1 MEPSGLVCIMTA
13 LDVRFPFTLELR
25 EQHAALRSTIRWL
38 ESEVDLKRGNLA
50 GGAFLGLLHTFQEQI
65 VAHFRF
71 EEANG
76 IEGGFGSSD
85 PELHALASGLIRQHR
100 ELEQRLALAVQGLDL
115 AQDPYL
121 ALDSLLALRAFFREM
136 RKHDA
141 IEDAILQRLRHETV
155 E

>member
-1 MEPSGLVCIMTA
+1 MTA

-38 ESEVDLKRGNLA
+38 ESEVDHKRGTLA
-50 GGAFLGLLHTFQEQI
+50 GGAFLGLLHTFRDEI
-65 VAHFRF
+65 VQHFRF

-85 PELHALASGLIRQHR
+85 PELHALAHGLIRQHR
-100 ELEQRLALAVQGLDL
+100 ELEKRIEGVVQGFEG
-115 AQDPYL
+115 APDPYL
-121 ALDSLLALRAFFREM
+121 AIDALLALRAFFREM

-141 IEDAILQRLRHETV
+141 LEDAILQRLRHESV

>member
-1 MEPSGLVCIMTA
+1 MT
-13 LDVRFPFTLELR
+13 LEVRFPFTLELR

-50 GGAFLGLLHTFQEQI
+50 GGAFLGLLHTFRDQI
-65 VAHFRF
+65 VQHFRF

-85 PELHALASGLIRQHR
+85 PEMHALAYGLIRQHR
-100 ELEQRLALAVQGLDL
+100 ELEQRLDQAVRGFEGV
-115 AQDPYL
+115 ADPYL
-121 ALDSLLALRAFFREM
+121 ALDALLALRAFFREM

-141 IEDAILQRLRHETV
+141 IEDAILQRLRHESV

>member
-1 MEPSGLVCIMTA
+1 MSA
-13 LDVRFPFTLELR
+13 LDVRFPFTLELH

-38 ESEVDLKRGNLA
+38 ESEVDLKRGTLA
-50 GGAFLGLLHTFQEQI
+50 GGAFLGLLHTFQEQL
-65 VAHFRF
+65 VLHFRF

-85 PELHALASGLIRQHR
+85 PELHALAAGLIRQHH
-100 ELEQRLALAVQGLDL
+100 ELEQHLAQALHGLDS

-121 ALDSLLALRAFFREM
+121 ALDELLALRAFFREL

-141 IEDAILQRLRHETV
+141 LEDAILQRLRHESV

>member
-1 MEPSGLVCIMTA
+1 MT
-13 LDVRFPFTLELR
+13 LEVRFPFTLELR

-50 GGAFLGLLHTFQEQI
+50 GGAFLGLLHTFHEQI
-65 VAHFRF
+65 VQHFRF

-85 PELHALASGLIRQHR
+85 SELHALAAGLIGQHR
-100 ELEQRLALAVQGLDL
+100 ALETRLAHVVALFEACD
-115 AQDPYL
+115 DPYL
-121 ALDSLLALRAFFREM
+121 ALDALLALKTFFREL

-141 IEDAILQRLRHETV
+141 LEDAILQRLRHESID
-155 E
+155 

>member
-1 MEPSGLVCIMTA
+1 VELPTQRRTMTVE
-13 LDVRFPFTLELR
+13 VRFPFTLELR

-38 ESEVDLKRGNLA
+38 ESEVDQKRGNLA
-50 GGAFLGLLHTFQEQI
+50 GGAFLGLLHTFRDQLLE
-65 VAHFRF
+65 HFRF

-100 ELEQRLALAVQGLDL
+100 ELELRLGQAVSLFEV
-115 AQDPYL
+115 ARDPYF
-121 ALDSLLALRAFFREM
+121 ALDALLSLKAFFREM

-141 IEDAILQRLRHETV
+141 LEDAILQRLRHESV

>member
-1 MEPSGLVCIMTA
+1 MT
-13 LDVRFPFTLELR
+13 LEVRFPFTLELR

-38 ESEVDLKRGNLA
+38 ESEVDQKRGNLA
-50 GGAFLGLLHTFQEQI
+50 GGAFLGLLLAFRDQI
-65 VAHFRF
+65 VQHFRF

-85 PELHALASGLIRQHR
+85 PELHALATGLIRQHR
-100 ELEQRLALAVQGLDL
+100 ELEQRLDQAVRGFES
-115 AQDPYL
+115 APDPYL

-141 IEDAILQRLRHETV
+141 LEDAILQRLRHESV